1 MPSDLYA
8 YTNYTAHKHLPL
20 SLSFS
25 NTSLVGLSLWA
36 ERSFQ
41 KLQKCQRA
49 KALSHG
55 FGRLPSKHKASPLMS
70 STRWPS
76 SPSSLSLPPLP
87 NAFMIYAAAA
97 CLPPHP
103 ISLFITHCAAL
114 PRFIYFIMFSTVT
127 SLISF
132 LIFLLSSL
140 LAAASPLP
148 LLAHR
153 CKVESSS

>member
-36 ERSFQ
+36 ERPFQ

-55 FGRLPSKHKASPLMS
+55 FGRLPSKHKASLLMS

-97 CLPPHP
+97 CLPPPSYFTFYYPLRCFTQVYILHYVLYCHFP
-103 ISLFITHCAAL
+103 
-114 PRFIYFIMFSTVT
+114 YFIFDFSSKLTAG
-127 SLISF
+127 SCL
-132 LIFLLSSL
+132 
-140 LAAASPLP
+140 ASPSPCP
-148 LLAHR
+148 LL
-153 CKVESSS
+153 